1 MSTTA
6 MKASFEAL
14 KRDLLAEEG
23 PRISPMRNYRFAILP
38 YPPEREYEAR
48 GMARALSDDLKG
60 RGWDVLD
67 LSLRRLFTTRLKSQD
82 ERVLQSWAAAEK
94 RVVGRAPERA
104 LTRLKEQ
111 VTDLL
116 EGEDGLAGDV
126 IRVIDEFADRANPD
140 PERTLLWISRAGSLY
155 PFFRMSSL
163 LKLLDGKTRQLPVV
177 LLYPGTRGEGNSLHF
192 MGVLPPDRDYRP
204 RIY

>member
-6 MKASFEAL
+6 MKAAFEAL

-38 YPPEREYEAR
+38 YPPDKEFECRQQ
-48 GMARALSDDLKG
+48 ARALSDHLKG
-60 RGWDVLD
+60 QGWEVLD
-67 LSLRRLFTTRLKSQD
+67 LSLRRLFVSRLKAQD
-82 ERVLQSWAAAEK
+82 ERVLQSWVAAEK

-111 VTDLL
+111 VTTLL
-116 EGEDGLAGDV
+116 EGEEGLAGDV
-126 IRVIDEFADRANPD
+126 IRVIDEFADRAHPD
-140 PERTLLWISRAGSLY
+140 PERTLLWISGAGSLY

-177 LLYPGTRGEGNSLHF
+177 LLYPGVRGEGNALHF